1 MQAGRLTSR
10 QAHSHTG
17 SQQKAEVHTVERG
30 QEVIVVL
37 TFEGVN
43 DRGEEGDVMK
53 LTEGP
58 WRHITV
64 RAALMSPH

>member
-1 MQAGRLTSR
+1 MYASRAVNEQAGIQSHRQCSRRLS
-10 QAHSHTG
+10 
-17 SQQKAEVHTVERG
+17 VERG
-30 QEVIVVL
+30 QEVIVVS

-53 LTEGP
+53 LTECP